1 MTRYPIRREENLLYP
16 PITYIPSS
24 GATTDIPF
32 TTESVV
38 NIPATSKTQHLNLLT
53 FLEHLIFSLL
63 ILTVNRIGIS
73 AIVTKIMLEENLR
86 NDIGIGVGEVIRF
99 VYPLEND
106 PAVQQIPPISYGCYI
121 PIQGGPG

>member
-1 MTRYPIRREENLLYP
+1 M
-16 PITYIPSS
+16 
-24 GATTDIPF
+24 
-32 TTESVV
+32 

-99 VYPLEND
+99 VYSLEND

-121 PIQGGPG
+121 PVQGGPG